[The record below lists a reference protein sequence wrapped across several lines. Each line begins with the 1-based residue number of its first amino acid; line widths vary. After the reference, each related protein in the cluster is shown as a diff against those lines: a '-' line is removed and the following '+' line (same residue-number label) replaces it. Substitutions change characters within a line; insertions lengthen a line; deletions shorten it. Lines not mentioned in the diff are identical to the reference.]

1 MYLENCLFF
10 KFSKNINLWL
20 GTRIFILSP
29 PSHPPIVGP
38 NSNLD
43 TLIETLG
50 QLKRGVQ
57 LCKKRQKNW
66 YGFLV
71 PNNEIP
77 NRHLLQLGANWKIN
91 KYNFTINFLQY
102 LGVQIFFHNSKNDS
116 NFVATLHMVQKEENQ
131 KAARQTYV

>member
-1 MYLENCLFF
+1 MDMNFCSILIFQHDLQHKLGNC
-10 KFSKNINLWL
+10 
-20 GTRIFILSP
+20 
-29 PSHPPIVGP
+29 
-38 NSNLD
+38 
-43 TLIETLG
+43 
-50 QLKRGVQ
+50 KRCRVANVQ
-57 LCKKRQKNW
+57 LYKKRQKNW

-91 KYNFTINFLQY
+91 KYNLTINFLQY